1 MCFVVSLH
9 EFNMQGSLDMSMFV
23 AVRSSKAPPPLT
35 EHNTPAKKTNGA
47 ADLYSLLYAHKGDD
61 ANSTVPPSRWETF
74 DCKTTI

>member
-1 MCFVVSLH
+1 MVSLH

-47 ADLYSLLYAHKGDD
+47 ADLYSLLYAHNGDN
-61 ANSTVPPSRWETF
+61 ANSTVPPSQWETF